1 MNARHSHY
9 HDQPASTPQASTLGR
24 LSGVVLGEK
33 KQRRAALNGNF
44 PSNETKDVA
53 TGTRGYVSM
62 GSMASTSSVG
72 ASSEAEGGRSIA
84 SDASTDFR
92 TKREV
97 RAVSPL
103 TTGVSTL
110 PNRPPSG
117 GRGTEAAR
125 GNHRRPQADM
135 ESPWGPRGSKEI
147 VGTRSVRR
155 SNELL
160 RKKENCDMS

>member
-1 MNARHSHY
+1 MLV
-9 HDQPASTPQASTLGR
+9 ASTPQESPLGR
-24 LSGVVLGEK
+24 LSGVVLGEN
-33 KQRRAALNGNF
+33 KQRGTPLNGNF
-44 PSNETKDVA
+44 PSKETKDIA
-53 TGTRGYVSM
+53 TGYVSM
-62 GSMASTSSVG
+62 ASMASTSSVG
-72 ASSEAEGGRSIA
+72 VSSEAEEGRSIA

-103 TTGVSTL
+103 TTGVSTI

-117 GRGTEAAR
+117 GERTEAGR
-125 GNHRRPQADM
+125 GNYRQPRSDM

-147 VGTRSVRR
+147 VGTRSFRR
-155 SNELL
+155 NHGHW